1 MAEQTTWRMSDL
13 QKKHTRLQ
21 GDLVQLQQLLDE
33 ERRAAAQ
40 SLAGGGGDPERMDHD
55 ELVATN
61 RALRQAAGPDPY
73 VSPPPPFLVSLAR
86 TLSPT
91 HLPFIDALAPAAE
104 KEQRRAVELERQLR
118 RQHSDAVEHRDL
130 SYRFAELQEA
140 HVAQGQQLR

>member
-1 MAEQTTWRMSDL
+1 MSDL

-33 ERRAAAQ
+33 ERRAAVQA
-40 SLAGGGGDPERMDHD
+40 LAGAGGDPERMDHA
-55 ELVATN
+55 ELVAAN
-61 RALRQAAGPDPY
+61 RALRQAAGPDP
-73 VSPPPPFLVSLAR
+73 PPPPPPKGSPHRLFLPSLPRPPVS
-86 TLSPT
+86 TSP
-91 HLPFIDALAPAAE
+91 PIAWCPAE

-118 RQHSDAVEHRDL
+118 RQHNDAVEHRDL